1 MGLMDIKLQMSSAYH
16 SQTDGQTER
25 INQCLKMYMRCY
37 VSATPK
43 LWVKWL
49 PMAELWYN
57 SAYHSALKCSPFKAL
72 YEVDPSIPVVP
83 DTIPPDNTEVA
94 QTREERKLFA
104 DMLKEQ
110 LTRAQN
116 RMKLVADNKR
126 SDCQFQ
132 VGEQVLLKLQPYVQ
146 SSMVRRPC
154 PKLALKYF
162 GPYKILEKIGSV
174 AYKLKLPPQSLIH
187 PMFHVSQLKQYTPD
201 FTPVFA
207 KLPSPPKLDLT
218 ELEPES
224 I

>member
-1 MGLMDIKLQMSSAYH
+1 
-16 SQTDGQTER
+16 
-25 INQCLKMYMRCY
+25 
-37 VSATPK
+37 
-43 LWVKWL
+43 
-49 PMAELWYN
+49 
-57 SAYHSALKCSPFKAL
+57 
-72 YEVDPSIPVVP
+72 VDPSIPVVP

-187 PMFHVSQLKQYTPD
+187 PMF
-201 FTPVFA
+201 
-207 KLPSPPKLDLT
+207 
-218 ELEPES
+218 
-224 I
+224 